1 MSTTEIVQIQ
11 RDVREIARQER
22 NLQAAPGDG
31 ARGALLSHAAFEEPI
46 IETSIDSDVRA
57 AIREPTPAAAARF
70 TTETVLA
77 LRHWTPSLLSFRISR
92 APGFRFTPGHYA
104 RLGLNHANDGVV
116 WRPFSVVS
124 SAPDPHLEFFAVLV
138 PGGDFSGPL
147 SRTREGDTIR
157 VEKASYGFMTI
168 DRFAPGKDL
177 WLLASGTGLG
187 PFLSILRDPAT
198 WQTYDNLVLVHSVRH
213 GGELAYRDEIAAIPN
228 KELLAASPAQLKY
241 VPVVTREPCYGA
253 LAARIPRLIEDGRLE
268 QAAGV
273 KLDPQRSRIMVCGN
287 PEMTRELRGQLTMRG
302 FRANRRAEPGQLAF
316 ENYWQGTPS

>member
-1 MSTTEIVQIQ
+1 MEPAPPALPQT
-11 RDVREIARQER
+11 DHRQ
-22 NLQAAPGDG
+22 AP
-31 ARGALLSHAAFEEPI
+31 P
-46 IETSIDSDVRA
+46 V
-57 AIREPTPAAAARF
+57 PAAARF
-70 TTETVLA
+70 TIETVLA
-77 LRHWTPSLLSFRISR
+77 LRHWTPSLLSFRTSR

-104 RLGLNHANDGVV
+104 RLSLDDASDGVV

-124 SAPDPHLEFFAVLV
+124 SAHDPHLEFFAVLV

-147 SRTREGDTIR
+147 SRTREGDSIR

-168 DRFAPGKDL
+168 DRFTPGKDL

-187 PFLSILRDPAT
+187 PFLSILRDPTT
-198 WQTYDNLVLVHSVRH
+198 WQTYENLVLVHSVRH

-228 KELLAASPAQLKY
+228 AELLAASSAQLKY
-241 VPVVTREPCYGA
+241 VPVVTREPWPGA
-253 LAARIPRLIEDGRLE
+253 LAARIPHLIEDGRLE

-287 PEMTRELRGQLTMRG
+287 PEVARELRGQLTVRG
-302 FRANRRAEPGQLAF
+302 FRINRRAEPGQLAF

>member
-1 MSTTEIVQIQ
+1 M
-11 RDVREIARQER
+11 
-22 NLQAAPGDG
+22 
-31 ARGALLSHAAFEEPI
+31 
-46 IETSIDSDVRA
+46 IETSIDSGALA
-57 AIREPTPAAAARF
+57 AIAEPSALPRTDHGHSLATPAAVRF
-70 TTETVLA
+70 TAETVLA
-77 LRHWTPSLLSFRISR
+77 LRHWTPSLLSFRTRR

-104 RLGLNHANDGVV
+104 RLGVNDANDGVV

-124 SAPDPHLEFFAVLV
+124 SAHDPHLEFFAVLV
-138 PGGDFSGPL
+138 PGGAFSGPL

-157 VEKASYGFMTI
+157 VDKTSYGFMTI

-187 PFLSILRDPAT
+187 PFLSILRDATT

-213 GGELAYRDEIAAIPN
+213 GDELAYRDEIAAIPDE
-228 KELLAASPAQLKY
+228 ELLAASPAQLKY

-253 LAARIPRLIEDGRLE
+253 MAARIPQLIEDGRLE

-316 ENYWQGTPS
+316 ENYWQGTRS